1 MSSSLKS
8 AAESTVHA
16 LSDAAEST
24 VHALSDLVEGARD
37 RIEDLPPLARARRRR
52 NDKRLLAVAIVGA
65 LALTML
71 IIRRCRHSSGDHS
84 TTDHLDETRSRT

>member
-65 LALTML
+65 LALTMF
-71 IIRRCRHSSGDHS
+71 IVRRCRHSSGDHS